1 MTTVITRYFEDAVQ
15 GQSARETLV
24 DAKGLAPGIV
34 SVFDSPEGLADA
46 LASAEVKPRTA
57 EAYQEKMQKG
67 GAVVMVRAGYKPLGV
82 AKTVRKVLSEMGAAE
97 IDGLVEE
104 VTLKQVREPVP
115 SILSDHP
122 LMMTSVRQVRQ
133 VNRRTGS
140 TYHMANWPIPLLTS
154 RRPAPRPVIRP
165 HARMANWPIGLL
177 LPHDKRYGRFPFD
190 LLIPGQKFMANFPF
204 GHIIPGHKHMAGF
217 PFGHIVPG
225 HKFMANFPF
234 GHIVPGHKRMA
245 GFPFGHIVP
254 GHRHMANWPFPLL
267 INGKTGTNALI
278 PGGPR
283 MANFPIPLI
292 SRREP
297 ADKFAFP
304 RHKRMAN
311 FPIPLLSDRKPVD
324 KFAFPRHKRM
334 ADFPLPLVV
343 RREGSRGFSLSKMF
357 GWPTIIRR

>member
-1 MTTVITRYFEDAVQ
+1 MTTVITRYFEDAAQ
-15 GQSARETLV
+15 GQAALEDLV
-24 DAKGLAPGIV
+24 DKRGLSSGIV

-57 EAYQEKMQKG
+57 EAYQEKMDKG
-67 GAVVMVRAGYKPLGV
+67 GAVVLVRAGYKPLGV
-82 AKTVRKVLSEMGAAE
+82 ARITRKVLSEMGAAE

-104 VTLKQVREPVP
+104 VTVKEARDPVP

-122 LMMTSVRQVRQ
+122 LMMTSVRQVRK
-133 VNRRTGS
+133 VNRGTGS
-140 TYHMANWPIPLLTS
+140 TYHMANWPIPLLAS

-177 LPHDKRYGRFPFD
+177 LPHNKRFGRFPFG
-190 LLIPGQKFMANFPF
+190 LLIPG
-204 GHIIPGHKHMAGF
+204 HKY
-217 PFGHIVPG
+217 
-225 HKFMANFPF
+225 MANFPF
-234 GHIVPGHKRMA
+234 GHIVPGHKHMA

-267 INGKTGTNALI
+267 INGKRGTNSLM

-297 ADKFAFP
+297 SDKFAFP
-304 RHKRMAN
+304 RHARMAN
-311 FPIPLLSDRKPVD
+311 FPIPLLSNRKPVD

-343 RREGSRGFSLSKMF
+343 RRGGSRGFSLSKML
-357 GWPTIIRR
+357 GLPTIIRR